1 MMLWKSWRDLRVFVF
16 VGFAWLALLSA
27 GVLSHPHLVQ
37 TSPQSYDSTDVIA
50 ALMRVF
56 LDLQTFAFA
65 FLAWGMG
72 TRGIGRDIGNG
83 SGSFVLTRPA
93 RHAAFV
99 WTEWGAGLAA
109 IALLLAV
116 ADLLYWGAVRLQLI
130 RILDLRL
137 GPDPGYRRI
146 WVDVALPFHIS
157 AIATLC
163 AFLFVAL
170 IFSLTHLGTIVLR
183 HSTRGLLFCIG
194 CLIGYLILGW
204 EIYLHH
210 PSWSPYYPDLLFQPF
225 YDFPQNMNLVPDA
238 AASIFE
244 RLALLPLF
252 PLIAQLTLLRAEV

>member
-1 MMLWKSWRDLRVFVF
+1 MILWKSWRDLRVFVF
-16 VGFAWLALLSA
+16 IGLAWLALLSA
-27 GVLSHPHLVQ
+27 GVLSHPHVVE
-37 TSPQSYDSTDVIA
+37 TTPRFSEGVDVIA

-56 LDLQTFAFA
+56 LDFQTFTFA

-99 WTEWGAGLAA
+99 WTEWCAGLAA

-116 ADLLYWGAVRLQLI
+116 ADLLYWGAVRLQVI
-130 RILDLRL
+130 RIIYMRL
-137 GPDPGYRRI
+137 GPDDRRI
-146 WVDVALPFHIS
+146 WVDVALPFRTS

-194 CLIGYLILGW
+194 CLIGYLVLGW

-210 PSWSPYYPDLLFQPF
+210 PSWSPYYPDILFQPF

-238 AASIFE
+238 TASILE
-244 RLALLPLF
+244 RLAILPLF
-252 PLIAQLTLLRAEV
+252 PLIAQLSLLRAEV